1 MSRVSFE
8 NYGQISRDNKE
19 KSYTLLAGRLKNQE
33 ESERC
38 IFQDVLNSHN
48 KCNFTCN

>member
-19 KSYTLLAGRLKNQE
+19 KSYTLLAGRLLKN
-33 ESERC
+33 
-38 IFQDVLNSHN
+38 
-48 KCNFTCN
+48 